1 MQGLHAWD
9 LCPSRSMRR
18 RREGLETERDIR
30 DQQWRYDMRKQTRQ
44 KVRGAANSG
53 FTFKKTQSC
62 WQTTCRTQNHAAQS
76 DRKKPS
82 EDLAASVFRTSGG
95 GGRGGG
101 GGAAAE
107 ITLRPLSFLL
117 GCLLMCVD
125 IGELHPQSRLRSRCP
140 HYSISFH
147 SPRANK
153 ARFFCPAAQC
163 AQCAQCACSQRSQ
176 CHCKLRVLS
185 SDIQHFWGFLFC
197 PLPPRASLSC
207 TMTTKEMFSFMIAG
221 FF

>member
-1 MQGLHAWD
+1 MIWGNRRD
-9 LCPSRSMRR
+9 R
-18 RREGLETERDIR
+18 RREAPQILVLRL
-30 DQQWRYDMRKQTRQ
+30 
-44 KVRGAANSG
+44 
-53 FTFKKTQSC
+53 KKKKKSC
-62 WQTTCRTQNHAAQS
+62 WRTTCRTQNHAAQS

-101 GGAAAE
+101 GAGAAAE

-153 ARFFCPAAQC
+153 ARFFCPAT
-163 AQCAQCACSQRSQ
+163 QCAQCACFQRSQ

-185 SDIQHFWGFLFC
+185 SDIQHFRFFLF
-197 PLPPRASLSC
+197 LPATSSGILVMHHDKKKIIKKCFLSW
-207 TMTTKEMFSFMIAG
+207 
-221 FF
+221 